1 MNDDDRSGAL
11 SEDLDLAGAFR
22 SVRDVYDGTNAE
34 SNLTLQRALFRT
46 RARERRRSFARWVVL
61 PAAAVLVAS
70 TAWAGVTGRL
80 TPALSVVLESLHAER
95 TPPAAH
101 DAATASAGTPR
112 PSNAEPASEPRVAP
126 APASAELAPEPAAA
140 PSLAVEP
147 PLASAPSL
155 ASEPSLASA
164 PSRAAEPPRKGASA
178 ALAPPSTASSRSPTA
193 TASRAAEPA
202 AAAAPSASV
211 DSAAAAPSASA
222 SDPHAALF
230 AEAHRLHFTERDP
243 ARALAAWDRYLA
255 VAPDGRFSPEAR
267 YNRALALVRLGRH
280 AEATS
285 ELAAFARGA
294 YGSYRR
300 DDAQSL
306 LDALARDASSP

>member
-1 MNDDDRSGAL
+1 
-11 SEDLDLAGAFR
+11 
-22 SVRDVYDGTNAE
+22 
-34 SNLTLQRALFRT
+34 
-46 RARERRRSFARWVVL
+46 
-61 PAAAVLVAS
+61 
-70 TAWAGVTGRL
+70 
-80 TPALSVVLESLHAER
+80 
-95 TPPAAH
+95 
-101 DAATASAGTPR
+101 
-112 PSNAEPASEPRVAP
+112 
-126 APASAELAPEPAAA
+126 
-140 PSLAVEP
+140 
-147 PLASAPSL
+147 
-155 ASEPSLASA
+155 EPSL
-164 PSRAAEPPRKGASA
+164 AAEPPRKGASA
-178 ALAPPSTASSRSPTA
+178 ALAPPSTASPRSPTA

-202 AAAAPSASV
+202 AAAAPSAS
-211 DSAAAAPSASA
+211 AP
-222 SDPHAALF
+222 DPHAALF

>member
-126 APASAELAPEPAAA
+126 APASAELAPEPA
-140 PSLAVEP
+140 
-147 PLASAPSL
+147 
-155 ASEPSLASA
+155 
-164 PSRAAEPPRKGASA
+164 
-178 ALAPPSTASSRSPTA
+178 
-193 TASRAAEPA
+193 
-202 AAAAPSASV
+202 
-211 DSAAAAPSASA
+211 
-222 SDPHAALF
+222 
-230 AEAHRLHFTERDP
+230 
-243 ARALAAWDRYLA
+243 
-255 VAPDGRFSPEAR
+255 
-267 YNRALALVRLGRH
+267 
-280 AEATS
+280 
-285 ELAAFARGA
+285 
-294 YGSYRR
+294 
-300 DDAQSL
+300 
-306 LDALARDASSP
+306 

>member
-140 PSLAVEP
+140 PSLASEP
-147 PLASAPSL
+147 PRASAPSL
-155 ASEPSLASA
+155 ASEPSL
-164 PSRAAEPPRKGASA
+164 AAEPPRKGASA
-178 ALAPPSTASSRSPTA
+178 ALAPPSTASPRSPTA

-202 AAAAPSASV
+202 AAAAPSAS
-211 DSAAAAPSASA
+211 AP
-222 SDPHAALF
+222 DPHAALF